1 MRIERDQL
9 NGSDVTMRSVCLEF
23 FPAQHTEEVVL
34 ECSVSEE
41 LWTELRDLVR
51 EATPPQLEGS
61 SPFDVAQLAGQ
72 PYHAT
77 LKEHPQPAR
86 KYILHDV
93 QCGDFKIGVW
103 CKLSSASLPSFYGAM
118 LKVSSFSHTLEIGGA
133 RIKLPRQRFFSSARP
148 FEGSLE
154 ALANI
159 LLEKYKPFISKS
171 WRSIL
176 NNSNV
181 VLGGF
186 FSRYTWAPR
195 QRTVE
200 LPKPSSMLYLQ
211 NGAVKLREEAAR
223 SMKVETGPYRLDESG
238 FESAL
243 RSRSKKQVELFVREL
258 TEMLGARVRDSRR
271 LAQYCES
278 LLGARETSLDQ
289 VVEFLT
295 GEGQST
301 GILDANPR
309 GVPFV

>member
-1 MRIERDQL
+1 
-9 NGSDVTMRSVCLEF
+9 
-23 FPAQHTEEVVL
+23 
-34 ECSVSEE
+34 
-41 LWTELRDLVR
+41 
-51 EATPPQLEGS
+51 
-61 SPFDVAQLAGQ
+61 
-72 PYHAT
+72 
-77 LKEHPQPAR
+77 
-86 KYILHDV
+86 
-93 QCGDFKIGVW
+93 
-103 CKLSSASLPSFYGAM
+103 M

-243 RSRSKKQVELFVREL
+243 RSRSKKQVELFVR
-258 TEMLGARVRDSRR
+258 RVLSF
-271 LAQYCES
+271 LQ
-278 LLGARETSLDQ
+278 Q
-289 VVEFLT
+289 VVVMLWRSQNCVGCDAYLLVWWLTTLTLGEMVLVQGVDDCVSGFCVLLLTMDIDSHQDPEF
-295 GEGQST
+295 S
-301 GILDANPR
+301 N
-309 GVPFV
+309 